1 MPRPEDSTFTRAHDR
16 RDAKSG
22 VTMAG
27 AATFADKV
35 LAELQDAF
43 RSGWADEVL
52 LRDSDFDA
60 VRSRED
66 FRKLLRDVEAKAAAG
81 SPPDDTPPESGK
93 P

>member
-1 MPRPEDSTFTRAHDR
+1 MPRPEDSTFTRAQDR

-22 VTMAG
+22 VTTSE
-27 AATFADKV
+27 AATFADRA

-43 RSGWADEVL
+43 QSEWADEVL
-52 LRDSDFDA
+52 LRDSDFDS
-60 VRSRED
+60 VRSPED
-66 FRKLLRDVEAKAAAG
+66 FRKLLRDVEVKSAAA